1 MDDLKTWSTSPVG
14 VFTARASWLPALRVL
29 HPRWGCVVALSVY
42 VSRWV
47 GTSSLFLLVKEF
59 YIRV

>member
-1 MDDLKTWSTSPVG
+1 MDDLETWSTSPFG

-29 HPRWGCVVALSVY
+29 HPRCGCMAALSASI
-42 VSRWV
+42 SRLV
-47 GTSSLFLLVKEF
+47 GASSLLPLVKEF